1 MCVRGPAHRNCCLR
15 FPAPTPDSGVHCWKT
30 KTNFQSMD
38 SNIQFLTWY
47 PNLMLRVDRNSRPG
61 ALKAV
66 GSTQAQTLLHFLQS
80 RPRPDSR
87 HPILVT
93 PYAHHMPSFCLASP
107 SFCLSLDLILH
118 LQLLLQILS
127 HLYLCI
133 SSGHQCG
140 SQIFSAAPMWPLKA
154 GPFPLHTCVHA
165 CVCVCVCVWKQ
176 QITIT
181 HSFEH
186 LLVQP

>member
-165 CVCVCVCVWKQ
+165 CVCVWKQ